1 MEPRK
6 RPRMT
11 QRRAFEAAKVA
22 LKAQGLE
29 MTPFGIATNR
39 RVIAGEITHDEAIR
53 LITAHHHAL
62 NPVD

>member
-1 MEPRK
+1 MEPRN

-29 MTPFGIATNR
+29 MTPFGIATNE
-39 RVIAGEITHDEAIR
+39 RVIAGEITHDGCVHGR
-53 LITAHHHAL
+53 
-62 NPVD
+62 V